1 MKRNPCMGGALNSLR
16 PFPKKRERR
25 QWRPRRAQF
34 QDRVITVTGATTEAT
49 FETRLGNRFSLRRA
63 THRPGTILLE
73 PSHDGRSALADER
86 VIGQSGRRMARLDV
100 PTLIVSDAAAF
111 RAWLDAN
118 RDGSEGVWLVL
129 AKKGMTEPTS
139 LTYAQALEEA
149 LCQGWIDGQK
159 RSRDATT
166 FAQRFTPRRRTSQ
179 WSKRNLRI
187 AEELIAEGRML
198 PAGLAEID
206 QAKADGRWAAAYS
219 GQAEA
224 SVPADL
230 AAALSANPAAEK
242 MFADLNGANRYAV
255 LYRIETAKRAET
267 RSRRIDQFVEM
278 LARGETIHP
287 QQRARPK

>member
-1 MKRNPCMGGALNSLR
+1 MVMYSRSQVSGPDDGRNTGSR
-16 PFPKKRERR
+16 P
-25 QWRPRRAQF
+25 
-34 QDRVITVTGATTEAT
+34 ATKCV
-49 FETRLGNRFSLRRA
+49 G
-63 THRPGTILLE
+63 ILE
-73 PSHDGRSALADER
+73 PELVA
-86 VIGQSGRRMARLDV
+86 
-100 PTLIVSDAAAF
+100 
-111 RAWLDAN
+111 
-118 RDGSEGVWLVL
+118 GV
-129 AKKGMTEPTS
+129 
-139 LTYAQALEEA
+139 LT
-149 LCQGWIDGQK
+149 
-159 RSRDATT
+159 
-166 FAQRFTPRRRTSQ
+166 
-179 WSKRNLRI
+179 
-187 AEELIAEGRML
+187 GRMQ

>member
-1 MKRNPCMGGALNSLR
+1 
-16 PFPKKRERR
+16 
-25 QWRPRRAQF
+25 
-34 QDRVITVTGATTEAT
+34 
-49 FETRLGNRFSLRRA
+49 
-63 THRPGTILLE
+63 
-73 PSHDGRSALADER
+73 
-86 VIGQSGRRMARLDV
+86 MARLDV

-118 RDGSEGVWLVL
+118 RDRSEGVWLVL
-129 AKKGMTEPTS
+129 AKKGMTDPTS

-230 AAALSANPAAEK
+230 SAALSANPAAEK

-287 QQRARPK
+287 NNAPDRNSPLVISRTAVLRPPLNDETPPEGGATSHLRLRVRTYVFLTASL